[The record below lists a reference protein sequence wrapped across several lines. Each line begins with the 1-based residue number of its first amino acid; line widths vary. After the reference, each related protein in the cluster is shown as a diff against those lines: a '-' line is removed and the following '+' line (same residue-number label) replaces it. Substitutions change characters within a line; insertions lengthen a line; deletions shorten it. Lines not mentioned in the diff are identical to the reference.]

1 MEFTMEFEGIKNNLC
16 PVRAISPAEG
26 HYFFGYYDL
35 MPYSPDGRRHLCG
48 KLPFDGVLN
57 TKDDVME
64 FGWLEDGKFQ
74 KLFQTTCWNFQQGIL
89 GQYRFDGKRNVIFY
103 NIFDEAA
110 GCHRT
115 VRHDLDTG
123 EKTMSSMACGH
134 ISRDGRYGLGIN
146 FSRIWNFR
154 PGYGYPNI
162 RDPYYDIPH
171 PAEDGVFL
179 CDFEKG
185 TTRQLVSCKELAERF
200 PLPERE
206 NVKMVVNHI
215 TFNPSANRYMF
226 LYRNFRPEG
235 TTVPW
240 KTTLF
245 VGDLEGNVQML
256 WDEMVSHYWWEND
269 DYMIS
274 YSRPAADAPNAV
286 YRTDMRTGASEI
298 LGGAD
303 GALLGMLGK
312 WGDVHCSVSPDGK
325 YMIGDQYP
333 DEQGYRRIVI
343 HEMATG
349 RTETLLSSY
358 SPYPDAPYVNI
369 PNGSKEARCD
379 LHARWNRDGTRVS
392 FDTIC
397 RGHREIVEIDMTK
410 MPW

>member
-1 MEFTMEFEGIKNNLC
+1 MDFTMEFEGIRDNLV
-16 PVRAISPAEG
+16 PVRSISPEDG
-26 HYFFGYYDL
+26 NFFFGYYDL
-35 MPYSPDGRRHLCG
+35 MAYSPDGRRHLAG

-64 FGWLEDGKFQ
+64 FGWLEDGKFT
-74 KLFQTTCWNFQQGIL
+74 KLFETTCWNFQQGIL
-89 GQYRFDGKRNVIFY
+89 GQYQFDGKKNVIFY
-103 NIFDEAA
+103 NIFDEEAK
-110 GCHRT
+110 CHRT

-134 ISRDGRYGLGIN
+134 ISHDGRYGLGIN

-154 PGYGYPNI
+154 PGYGYPNM

-185 TTRQLVSCKELAERF
+185 TTRMLVSCKELYEKFKF
-200 PLPERE
+200 PNRE

-235 TTVPW
+235 SNIPW
-240 KTTLF
+240 KTSLM
-245 VGDLEGNVQML
+245 VGDLEGNVNML

-269 DYMIS
+269 DYLIS
-274 YSRPAADAPNAV
+274 FSRMAPDAISAV
-286 YRTDMRTGASEI
+286 LRTDMRTGESEV
-298 LGGAD
+298 LGGED
-303 GALLGMLGK
+303 GELVKLLGR
-312 WGDVHCSVSPDGK
+312 WGDVHCSLSPDGK
-325 YMIGDQYP
+325 YMIGDKYP
-333 DEQGYRRIVI
+333 DQEGYRAIVI
-343 HEMATG
+343 YEMATG
-349 RTETLLSSY
+349 RAKILLNTY

-369 PNGSKEARCD
+369 PNGTKEARCD
-379 LHARWNRDGTRVS
+379 LHARWNHDGTRIS

-397 RGHREIVEIDMTK
+397 RGHREIVEIDMTNFEF
-410 MPW
+410 